1 MQQGSRSKRR
11 GTYGFLLGP
20 GANKVFTYACRALTV
35 MCILP
40 SSAQEKSYVGAEACR
55 LCHPAEH
62 AGQSESG
69 HALTLHRSPRHP
81 LAESFTPNKSLER
94 SPKFHF
100 QYLLTQRDFRVQAHD
115 NEYLL
120 ELPLEWAFGAGR
132 QGVTFVSRIN
142 AQAYLEHA
150 FTYYSSTNSL
160 EITPGH
166 EVLQPKTLHE
176 AMGLP
181 YSVSGGPRPIE
192 KCFQCHSTGP
202 VAISP
207 KQEVQVREPGVRC
220 GVCHG
225 PGDAHVEAIG
235 RGEVDEARRQIVNP
249 GSLSG
254 EELVEFCGTCHR
266 FPGSDQGAIDWSLP
280 WNVRHQP
287 PYLRQSKCYQN
298 SDGTLSCLT
307 CHDLHEPVRLSDPAY
322 YRRKCVNC
330 HDARK
335 RSPAEACEAEN
346 PSDCTNCHMPTVA
359 IHSHMN
365 AKNHWIGIYL
375 DGATLKPS
383 R

>member
-1 MQQGSRSKRR
+1 M
-11 GTYGFLLGP
+11 T
-20 GANKVFTYACRALTV
+20 
-35 MCILP
+35 CILP
-40 SSAQEKSYVGAEACR
+40 SSAQEKPYVGADACQ

-81 LAESFTPNKSLER
+81 LAKSFTPNKALER
-94 SPKFHF
+94 PPKFHF
-100 QYLLTQRDFRVQAHD
+100 QYLLTKQDFRVQAHD
-115 NEYLL
+115 SEYLL

-142 AQAYLEHA
+142 SRAYLEHA

-166 EVLQPKTLHE
+166 EALQPKTVQE

-192 KCFQCHSTGP
+192 KCFRCHSTGP
-202 VAISP
+202 VTVSP
-207 KQEVQVREPGVRC
+207 EQEVMVSEPGVRC
-220 GVCHG
+220 EVCHG
-225 PGDAHVEAIG
+225 PGDAHMEAIG
-235 RGEVDEARRQIVNP
+235 RGEVDEARKRIINP

-254 EELVEFCGTCHR
+254 EELIEFCGTCHR
-266 FPGSDQGAIDWSLP
+266 FPGGDQAVVDWSLP

-287 PYLRQSKCYQN
+287 PYLRQSKCYQE
-298 SDGTLSCLT
+298 SDGALSCLT
-307 CHDLHEPVRLSDPAY
+307 CHDLHEPVRLGDSAY
-322 YRRKCVNC
+322 YRRKCANC
-330 HDARK
+330 HDATS
-335 RSPAEACEAEN
+335 RSPAEACEAEK
-346 PSDCTNCHMPTVA
+346 PSDCTACHMPTVA

-365 AKNHWIGIYL
+365 AKNHWIGIYR